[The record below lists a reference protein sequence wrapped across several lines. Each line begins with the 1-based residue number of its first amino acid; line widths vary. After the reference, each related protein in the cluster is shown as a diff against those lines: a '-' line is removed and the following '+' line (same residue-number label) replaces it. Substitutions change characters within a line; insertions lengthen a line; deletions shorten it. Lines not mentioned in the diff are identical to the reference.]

1 MAQGRVAVFSSEN
14 EANIAV
20 YPLDIFVATQEGT
33 AQLRGGVTSL
43 PADALALLVLLD
55 GKANVGDLEARL
67 PHLPSEGLRG
77 LLRALLAAGFARA
90 ATIAETDGLDFS
102 AFFNAAAGTDEP
114 SLGAQASASREA
126 EAGAPRLEREGYYV
140 SIARQAVKPKQ
151 AVQPAVAG
159 GPLSIL
165 VVEDDPDV
173 TALLKRLL
181 EREGFKFASAASRD
195 EVLARLRAT
204 PMPDLVILD
213 VMLPDVNGFDVLQ
226 RMKAH
231 AALKTVPVIMLT
243 ADARRESVTRGLLA
257 GADGYLTKPFDGAAL
272 VAGIRAVLGLAAPT
286 APS

>member
-1 MAQGRVAVFSSEN
+1 MTQGRIAVFSSEN
-14 EANIAV
+14 EANTPV
-20 YPLDIFVATQEGT
+20 YPLDVFVATEEGT
-33 AQLRGGVTSL
+33 GLLRRGATSL
-43 PADALALLVLLD
+43 PAEALAILVLLD
-55 GKANVGDLEARL
+55 GKANVGDLEAKLPQLPAGRL
-67 PHLPSEGLRG
+67 RSLIRS
-77 LLRALLAAGFARA
+77 LLAASLARA
-90 ATIAETDGLDFS
+90 ATLAETDGLDFS

-140 SIARQAVKPKQ
+140 SVARQALK
-151 AVQPAVAG
+151 PAVAG

-173 TALLKRLL
+173 TALIKRLL
-181 EREGFKFASAASRD
+181 EREGFTFAGAASRD

-213 VMLPDVNGFDVLQ
+213 VMLPDVNGFDILQ

-231 AALKTVPVIMLT
+231 AALKAVPVIMLT

-257 GADGYLTKPFDGAAL
+257 GADGYLTKPFDSAAL

>member
-1 MAQGRVAVFSSEN
+1 MTQGRVSVFSSEN
-14 EANIAV
+14 EANIPV
-20 YPLDIFVATQEGT
+20 YPLDVFVATEEGT
-33 AQLRGGVTSL
+33 AQLRGGATRL

-67 PHLPSEGLRG
+67 PQLPSEGLRG
-77 LLRALLAAGFARA
+77 LLRTLLAAGFARA
-90 ATIAETDGLDFS
+90 ATISETDGLDFS

-126 EAGAPRLEREGYYV
+126 EAGTPRLEREGYYV
-140 SIARQAVKPKQ
+140 SIARQAVKP
-151 AVQPAVAG
+151 VVAG
-159 GPLSIL
+159 GSLSIL

-181 EREGFKFASAASRD
+181 EREGFGFASAASRD
-195 EVLARLRAT
+195 EVLARLRT
-204 PMPDLVILD
+204 PPMPDLVILD
-213 VMLPDVNGFDVLQ
+213 VILPDVNGFDVLQ

-231 AALKTVPVIMLT
+231 AALKAVPVIMLT

>member
-1 MAQGRVAVFSSEN
+1 MAQGRTAVFSSEN
-14 EANIAV
+14 EANTPV
-20 YPLDIFVATQEGT
+20 YPLDVFVATEEGT
-33 AQLRGGVTSL
+33 GLLRSGATSL
-43 PADALALLVLLD
+43 PAEALAILVLLD
-55 GKANVGDLEARL
+55 GKANVGDLEGKL
-67 PHLPSEGLRG
+67 PLLPPGRLRG
-77 LLRALLAAGFARA
+77 VLRSLLAAGLARA

-102 AFFNAAAGTDEP
+102 AFFNAAAGEDEP

-140 SIARQAVKPKQ
+140 SIARQAVKP
-151 AVQPAVAG
+151 AVTG

-231 AALKTVPVIMLT
+231 AALKAVPVIMLT

-272 VAGIRAVLGLAAPT
+272 VAGIRAVLGLAPPT